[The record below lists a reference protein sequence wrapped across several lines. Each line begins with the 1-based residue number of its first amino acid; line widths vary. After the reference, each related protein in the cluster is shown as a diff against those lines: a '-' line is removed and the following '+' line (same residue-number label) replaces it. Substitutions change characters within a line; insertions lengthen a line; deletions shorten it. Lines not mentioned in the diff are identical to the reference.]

1 MRLNRSELFFDAVED
16 RLDLECFRTGGTRCA
31 APRAA
36 LRSNE
41 AARLR
46 CPRCRPAAGHR
57 RQSQTHPGSVN
68 AIPVAGP
75 ASGSCLQNLC
85 AGAKFEKKTGGPATL
100 LNSRRSA
107 AVQNER
113 WQATRA
119 EWLKTAPLIVS
130 VLYEWRS
137 FEAGSEAANRFLA
150 RTIRPPRLHPVA
162 PWAILKCPHALTA
175 RRTATGWTASA
186 EYFEAMT
193 GY

>member
-1 MRLNRSELFFDAVED
+1 MGKQRVVNALCICLRTIVGSTVDVLRRHRRARDNGLLRSLKERMRLNRSELFFDAVED
-16 RLDLECFRTGGTRCA
+16 RLDLECFRTGGTRRA

-113 WQATRA
+113 
-119 EWLKTAPLIVS
+119 
-130 VLYEWRS
+130 
-137 FEAGSEAANRFLA
+137 
-150 RTIRPPRLHPVA
+150 
-162 PWAILKCPHALTA
+162 
-175 RRTATGWTASA
+175 
-186 EYFEAMT
+186 
-193 GY
+193 